1 MTFIFN
7 ISIVIPASRKQ
18 SFIDWVNG
26 EGRMAAAS
34 DTLRDFRCLMV
45 AGIPGDKEFDK
56 STDRTFSL
64 QMQFD
69 SLKDCREW
77 HNSTFET
84 LMQAYARWHGS
95 NPLFFATILKE
106 V

>member
-7 ISIVIPASRKQ
+7 ISIVIPVSRKH
-18 SFIDWVNG
+18 SFISWANG
-26 EGRMAAAS
+26 EGRLAAAS
-34 DTLRDFRCLMV
+34 PLLRDYRCLMV
-45 AGIPGDKEFDK
+45 AGIPGDKEFEK
-56 STDRTFSL
+56 SPDATFSL

-77 HNSTFET
+77 HRAAFET
-84 LMQAYARWHGS
+84 LMQSYSGWHGP
-95 NPLFFATILKE
+95 NPLFFSTILKE

>member
-1 MTFIFN
+1 MAYLFN

-18 SFIDWVNG
+18 SFIDWANG
-26 EGRMAAAS
+26 EGRLAAAS
-34 DTLRDFRCLMV
+34 DTLRAYSCLMV
-45 AGIPGDKEFDK
+45 AAIPGDKDFDR
-56 STDRTFSL
+56 SADRTFSI

-77 HNSTFET
+77 HASNFDL
-84 LMQAYARWHGS
+84 LMRAYARWHGP
-95 NPLFFATILKE
+95 NPLFFATILKQ